1 MLYRDWRCVFL
12 LLLDDMLKE
21 FRYDMK
27 IRNLTPR
34 TIKTSY
40 NSTAKF
46 FKYCKEEFRIED
58 LDDLK
63 SIHIKSYVE
72 YLQKLKRSEVYINS
86 ILKYLKAFFKY
97 CVQEEY
103 ILERKN
109 PMKKLNWVKEEKTL
123 IETFNDREVYKMLK
137 VWNYK
142 TFYNARN
149 KAIIAMLI
157 ETGIRNLELC
167 TLSLTSVR
175 DSVIKVMG
183 KGRKER
189 YVPISPRLKKILI
202 KYERIRTE
210 YIKDKFITEDAYFLS
225 YRGKRLTIEAVER
238 VVKETGKKANIRA
251 NIRCSP
257 HTCRHYYAQFMLKQN
272 VDIYTVSRLLG
283 HSSIDIT
290 KIYLRTIR
298 DKEIVEMNNMVSPLM
313 LIK

>member
-1 MLYRDWRCVFL
+1 ML
-12 LLLDDMLKE
+12 LLEDLLKE
-21 FRYDMK
+21 FKYDMK

-46 FKYCKEEFRIED
+46 FKYCKVEFNIEYLEE
-58 LDDLK
+58 LNA
-63 SIHIKSYVE
+63 IHIKSYVS
-72 YLQKLKRSEVYINS
+72 YLQNLNRSEVYINS

-97 CVQEEY
+97 CIKEEY

-109 PMKKLNWVKEEKTL
+109 PMNKLNWVKERKTL
-123 IETFNDREVYKMLK
+123 IETFTDREVYKMLK
-137 VWNYK
+137 VWDYK

-149 KAIIAMLI
+149 KAIIATLI

-167 TLSLTSVR
+167 TLTLTSVR
-175 DSVIKVMG
+175 DSVIKVIG

-189 YVPISPRLKKILI
+189 YVPISPSLKKILI

-210 YIKDKFITEDAYFLS
+210 YIKDKFINEDAYFLS
-225 YRGKRLTIEAVER
+225 YRGKRLTVESVER
-238 VVKETGKKANIRA
+238 VVKETGKMAHVRKS
-251 NIRCSP
+251 IRCSP

-290 KIYLRTIR
+290 KIYLRSIK
-298 DKEIVEMNNMVSPLM
+298 DEEIVEMNNMVSPLM
-313 LIK
+313 MLK

>member
-1 MLYRDWRCVFL
+1 ML
-12 LLLDDMLKE
+12 LLNDVLKE
-21 FRYDMK
+21 FKYDME

-46 FKYCKEEFRIED
+46 FKYCKSEFKIED
-58 LDDLK
+58 LEQLNA
-63 SIHIKSYVE
+63 IHIKSYVA

-86 ILKYLKAFFKY
+86 ILKYLKSFFKY
-97 CVQEEY
+97 CMKEEY

-109 PMKKLNWVKEEKTL
+109 PMNKLNWVKERKTL
-123 IETFNDREVYKMLK
+123 IETFTDREVYKMLK

-149 KAIIAMLI
+149 KAIMATLI

-167 TLSLTSVR
+167 TLQVTSVR
-175 DSVIKVMG
+175 DSVIKVVG

-189 YVPISPRLKKILI
+189 YVPISPSLKKILI

-210 YIKDKFITEDAYFLS
+210 YIKDKFITENAYFLS
-225 YRGKRLTIEAVER
+225 YRGKKLTVEAVER
-238 VVKETGKKANIRA
+238 VVKETGKIANVRKE
-251 NIRCSP
+251 IRCSP

-290 KIYLRTIR
+290 KIYLRSIK

-313 LIK
+313 ILK